1 MEWVVKNAL
10 SRDTEREH
18 LNKIL
23 AEIKSRLDSGA
34 LPSKLPPTAS
44 VPSYS
49 SGGGSSGGGSSGG
62 STAPKPVKIT
72 LTGDVTGEASGTS
85 AISIATT
92 LTNPGLQDA
101 PVDGTAY
108 WRLDGSWDSV
118 PAIVRAL
125 SGFDADGFLSWD
137 SDDGSFMAREIEGT
151 LGQIVVTDGDGIN
164 GNPTVALD
172 EDILALL
179 PEAVPSLANAD
190 IADIVPGMAVARI
203 GTGYVRAD
211 KATADRW
218 NVVGLYIGDTDVP
231 PTEQLKPR
239 VDGVVTLAALQ
250 WDAVLGTSGGLAV
263 GMTYFLGNDG
273 VLTVNPPS
281 VDGEYNVAVGLAIT
295 STELH
300 IRDMRP
306 VKL

>member
-1 MEWVVKNAL
+1 MDWVVKNAL

-23 AEIKSRLDSGA
+23 AEIRAAVDGTQPIKA
-34 LPSKLPPTAS
+34 PATPPPTYIS
-44 VPSYS
+44 NRPSS
-49 SGGGSSGGGSSGG
+49 GGSSGG
-62 STAPKPVKIT
+62 SSSAPQPVKIT

-92 LTNPGLQDA
+92 LTNPGIQDA

-108 WRLDGSWDSV
+108 WRLDGSWANV

-137 SDDGSFMAREIEGT
+137 GNDGSFMAREIEGT

-190 IADIVPGMAVARI
+190 IVNIVPGMAVARI
-203 GTGYVRAD
+203 GAGYVRAD

-218 NVVGLYIGDTDVP
+218 NVVGLYIGDTDVLP
-231 PTEQLKPR
+231 AEQLKPK
-239 VDGVVTLAALQ
+239 VDGIVTLTALQ
-250 WDAVLGTSGGLAV
+250 WDAVLGTSGGLAT

-273 VLTVNPPS
+273 VLTVSPPS